1 MAYCTKGESENMN
14 KSKLKNVIKRRYPL
28 VLLALPG
35 VLLIFLFNY
44 LPLSGLV
51 IAFKN
56 VDYSKGIFQ
65 SDWAG
70 FKNFE
75 FFFKSND
82 AFRITRNTLVL
93 NFLFIVFATV
103 ISVAISIMLYY
114 VGKNMLKITQTI
126 LFLPYL
132 VSWIVASYALEAFID
147 GRNGV
152 VNQLITSLGGNSV
165 NFYYQPKYWYI
176 ILVICYIWKVAGYN
190 SILYYTK
197 LLSIDPTLYEA
208 AEIDGASTWQKIR
221 YITLYMLRP
230 MIVMLVLLSI
240 GNIFYSDFGM
250 YYFLTR
256 DNGMLYPV
264 TDVID
269 TYVFRALKTV
279 NNPGMGA
286 AVGLFQ
292 SVMGFILVISANTI
306 SKKIDSEGA
315 IF

>member
-1 MAYCTKGESENMN
+1 MKNNTA
-14 KSKLKNVIKRRYPL
+14 LKDLKKKYPL
-28 VLLALPG
+28 LLLALPG
-35 VLLIFLFNY
+35 IILIFLFNY

-56 VDYSKGIFQ
+56 VDYSKGIFK
-65 SDWAG
+65 SDWVG

-75 FFFKSND
+75 FFFRSND
-82 AFRITRNTLVL
+82 AWRITRNTLLL
-93 NFLFIVFATV
+93 NSLFIIFSTTV
-103 ISVAISIMLYY
+103 SVTIAIMLYY
-114 VGKNMLKITQTI
+114 VGRKMLRITQTV

-132 VSWIVASYALEAFID
+132 ISWIVASYALEAFID
-147 GRNGV
+147 PRNGV
-152 VNQLITSLGGNSV
+152 VNQFLNSMGSNTI
-165 NFYYQPKYWYI
+165 NFYYEPNCWYI
-176 ILVICYIWKVAGYN
+176 ILVICNVWKVAGYN

-197 LLSIDPTLYEA
+197 LLGIDPTLYEA

-230 MIVMLVLLSI
+230 MILMLVLLSI

-250 YYFLTR
+250 YYFLTK

-269 TYVFRALKTV
+269 TYIFRALRTI

-292 SVMGFILVISANTI
+292 SLMGFILVVSANKI
-306 SKKIDSEGA
+306 FKKVDEEGS